1 MNTQHHHLVQYCADL
16 VAATRYLVERQL
28 NRNNSGNVS
37 LRCGD
42 SILITPTGL
51 LPDELEPTDIVQL
64 DLQGAILAN
73 NNRLGGTRKPSSEWE
88 MHLAVYRQRPDINAI
103 VHCHS
108 RYATILACAGKAIP
122 AVHYMI
128 ASAGRTSVPLAPYR
142 LFGSAELAAS
152 VADTLRE
159 GYACLMAN
167 HGQLTIAA
175 DLKSALRLSE
185 EIEEQ
190 AAVYW
195 GTLAIG
201 GPQLLSE
208 IQMNEALQQF
218 AGYGQRR

>member
-16 VAATRYLVERQL
+16 VAATRHLVARQL

-42 SILITPTGL
+42 SVLITPTGM
-51 LPDELEPTDIVQL
+51 LPEELAPTDIVQL
-64 DLQGAILAN
+64 DLRGNIMA
-73 NNRLGGTRKPSSEWE
+73 GSKKPSSEWE
-88 MHLAVYRQRPDINAI
+88 MHLAVYRNRPDINAV

-122 AVHYMI
+122 SVHYMI

-142 LFGSAELAAS
+142 LFGTAELATA
-152 VADTLRE
+152 VAATLRE
-159 GYACLMAN
+159 GYACLLAN

-175 DLKSALRLSE
+175 DLKTALQLSE

-208 IQMNEALQQF
+208 TQMTEALRQF
-218 AGYGQRR
+218 ADYGQRGSDE

>member
-1 MNTQHHHLVQYCADL
+1 M
-16 VAATRYLVERQL
+16 
-28 NRNNSGNVS
+28 
-37 LRCGD
+37 
-42 SILITPTGL
+42 
-51 LPDELEPTDIVQL
+51 LPEELAPNDIVQL
-64 DLQGAILAN
+64 DLCGNIMA
-73 NNRLGGTRKPSSEWE
+73 GSKKPSSEWE
-88 MHLAVYRQRPDINAI
+88 MHLAVYRNRPDIHAV

-142 LFGSAELAAS
+142 LFGTAELAS
-152 VADTLRE
+152 VAADTLRE
-159 GYACLMAN
+159 GYACLLAN

-175 DLKSALRLSE
+175 NLKTALQLSE

-201 GPQLLSE
+201 GPQLLSAT
-208 IQMNEALQQF
+208 QMAEALRQF
-218 AGYGQRR
+218 ADYGQRGGDE